1 MPDER
6 RYSIFLPGSVA
17 YDITR
22 VLQLLSVTCGR
33 DDSYTASD
41 SPASSTTMPTCAAG
55 GSEDGTGGP
64 GYLVLVRTGKCK
76 DSEDDSD
83 LVVWHGQE
91 VKIDL
96 TGDTAIAVSHM
107 EVVSRA
113 VHHHHHHQSEI
124 YSAPITR

>member
-1 MPDER
+1 
-6 RYSIFLPGSVA
+6 
-17 YDITR
+17 
-22 VLQLLSVTCGR
+22 VTCGR
-33 DDSYTASD
+33 DDSYSAGD
-41 SPASSTTMPTCAAG
+41 SPASSTTTSGYTAG

-76 DSEDDSD
+76 DDEDDSD
-83 LVVWHGQE
+83 LVVWHGKE

-113 VHHHHHHQSEI
+113 VS
-124 YSAPITR
+124 SLKKLVGNW